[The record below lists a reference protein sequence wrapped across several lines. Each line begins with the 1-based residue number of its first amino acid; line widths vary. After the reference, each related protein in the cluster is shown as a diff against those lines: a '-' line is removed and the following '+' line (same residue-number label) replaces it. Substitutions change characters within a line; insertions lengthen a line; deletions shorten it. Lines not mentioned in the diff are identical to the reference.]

1 MRVLRVL
8 SLCVI
13 AFLWG
18 GCAGL
23 RGTDP
28 IPDRQS
34 NLRDA
39 AELYEHEDRPVFA
52 ERLIRETLDAY
63 AKSDDELGLAESYR
77 AYAYFLRSQAVESK
91 RQYFR
96 ENGFLDPTV
105 SFETRYERSIDYLD
119 KAREIY
125 ERYGRFDALTNIN
138 LNIGFTYEV
147 LGNAEAACR
156 AFDRS
161 LENNR
166 DGLEHN
172 ARVKLGLPKGF
183 ASYEEFLAPHRQRVG
198 CDTLHKHRGKQ
209 RRVMSA

>member
-1 MRVLRVL
+1 MRFLRVL
-8 SLCVI
+8 LVCVM
-13 AFLWG
+13 ALSWG
-18 GCAGL
+18 GCSSL
-23 RGTDP
+23 RGTQA

-39 AELYEHEDRPVFA
+39 AELYEHEDRPVVA
-52 ERLIRETLDAY
+52 ERLIRQTLDAY
-63 AKSDDELGLAESYR
+63 ARSDDELGLADSYR
-77 AYAYFLRSQAVESK
+77 AYAYFLRSQSVESK

-96 ENGFLDPTV
+96 EYGFLDPTV

-125 ERYGRFDALTNIN
+125 QRYGRYDALTNIN

-166 DGLEHN
+166 DSQDHN
-172 ARVKLGLPKGF
+172 AKVKLGLPKGF

>member
-1 MRVLRVL
+1 MRVLRL
-8 SLCVI
+8 LWLCAF

-18 GCAGL
+18 GCATL
-23 RGTDP
+23 SGTGAR
-28 IPDRQS
+28 PDSQS

-39 AELYEHEDRPVFA
+39 VELYEHQDRPAVA
-52 ERLIRETLDAY
+52 ERLIREAIEAY
-63 AKSDDELGLAESYR
+63 AKNDDEPGLAESYR
-77 AYAYFLRSQAVESK
+77 AYAFFLRSQAVESK
-91 RQYFR
+91 SQYFR
-96 ENGFLDPTV
+96 EYGFLDPTV

-125 ERYGRFDALTNIN
+125 ERYGRYDALTNVN

-161 LENNR
+161 LENNQ
-166 DGLEHN
+166 DSLDQN
-172 ARVKLGLPKGF
+172 AKVKVGLPKGF
-183 ASYEEFLAPHRQRVG
+183 ASYEEFLAPHRKRVG